1 MQRLKFLFILFI
13 LFFFLIIYRL
23 AHWQIIES
31 DKLGSAADLQS
42 TRTLKIPARRG
53 QILSSD
59 GSYIVANKRAY
70 LLYAEPK
77 KLKNK
82 EAVEKIL
89 SETLNIPISSI
100 SAKLQDDSRLWVPLA
115 HKIGSLEKEILE
127 RKKLPGLGFEEEDMR
142 YYPES
147 SMAAHLLGF
156 VGSDVNGDD
165 KGYFGIE
172 GYYNRQ
178 LEGRAG
184 ILRQETDARGLPIL
198 LGKSK
203 RVEPENGRDLI
214 LNLDKSIQF
223 IVEEKLKEGLEK
235 YQAKGGWVVVMEP
248 KTGAILAMAS
258 YPSYDPANFQN
269 FDSTFYKNPVV
280 AESYE
285 PGSTFKSLIMASA
298 INENKVKPQ
307 TEFTEDGPLQIGG
320 YTIKTWNNEY
330 SGKTTATGILE
341 RSSNVGMVK
350 VGELLGKER
359 LLEYIKNFGVGAYSN
374 IDLEDEEV
382 PDIRPT
388 DKWYDIDYA
397 TATFGQG
404 IALTA
409 IQMLKAV
416 GALANDGKM
425 MEPHVVKAII
435 NPDGKKIEIE
445 PKVDKRLFSPETA
458 HILSEMLVSA
468 VDNGEA
474 RFAKP
479 KGYRIA
485 GKTGTAQIP
494 IAGHYDSE
502 KTIASFVGYAP
513 ASNPRFVML
522 TTLKEPSSS
531 PWGSET
537 AAPLFFTIAREIF
550 KYYGIPPEN

>member
-1 MQRLKFLFILFI
+1 
-13 LFFFLIIYRL
+13 L